1 MNRGLKIGGR
11 LDRYVGASFVSS
23 YATAFLILVGLFV
36 ILDMASNLDEY
47 LRTWKDGSK
56 PPIGLIVRYYVLNLP
71 FVFLQVAP
79 FVTLVAGM
87 FTASRLHKHSEITAS
102 LSAGVGLHRLFAPVL
117 LGAVLSG
124 WIMFELRETLGSTL
138 GRQRDAVK
146 YVLDRQQYDEVYFE
160 LWLRDLNGGV
170 VHIHEFRPASRT
182 QPVPEVRG
190 LEATLPRATHQW
202 SSTSATSARYEV
214 RDGVLAWWLENG
226 QHREIIDVKQTRP
239 IDRLQGFD
247 FTPELVL
254 SVNRAHENPLE
265 LSYRETRELARR
277 DPDSVVYKMLEQYC
291 VTSPAACLVLLLIG
305 LPLLLRRESRAGG
318 IEGVAGGFVLC
329 IFYFAMDFVLKNLGL
344 EGAMDPYMAAWLPIL
359 VFGSLGLAMFVAMDS

>member
-124 WIMFELRETLGSTL
+124 WIMFELRETLGTTL

-160 LWLRDLNGGV
+160 LWLRDLNLNLSASVGFIALFGV
-170 VHIHEFRPASRT
+170 AVLNGLVWVSAAEHIRR
-182 QPVPEVRG
+182 RG
-190 LEATLPRATHQW
+190 LDPHFAAEKTAMIRLRPGDCSAAKEAR
-202 SSTSATSARYEV
+202 V
-214 RDGVLAWWLENG
+214 RKA
-226 QHREIIDVKQTRP
+226 
-239 IDRLQGFD
+239 
-247 FTPELVL
+247 
-254 SVNRAHENPLE
+254 S
-265 LSYRETRELARR
+265 
-277 DPDSVVYKMLEQYC
+277 
-291 VTSPAACLVLLLIG
+291 
-305 LPLLLRRESRAGG
+305 
-318 IEGVAGGFVLC
+318 
-329 IFYFAMDFVLKNLGL
+329 
-344 EGAMDPYMAAWLPIL
+344 
-359 VFGSLGLAMFVAMDS
+359 